1 MLRPLVLLCVAASSG
16 AVRPPRAVVKF
27 AMKNRFLS
35 EPVRVERV
43 AFEWLRRFYRQPRYP
58 EPMKTSGRGRYKFSP
73 EEGRSLLRI
82 VRLMRQAAVLLTLT
96 GVFTAIH
103 AVHAA
108 VTVKWTEF
116 TSIFSVIDDVTISYY
131 LLICASAFCAIAE
144 AQAKSDTQFLLAS
157 LDATGRLW
165 EAARIPLCLQ
175 MCYHAS
181 EALGPFVWAAIS
193 RAREI
198 AAGTL
203 ADAVVKSVAARA
215 GLD

>member
-131 LLICASAFCAIAE
+131 LLICASAF
-144 AQAKSDTQFLLAS
+144 
-157 LDATGRLW
+157 
-165 EAARIPLCLQ
+165 
-175 MCYHAS
+175 
-181 EALGPFVWAAIS
+181 
-193 RAREI
+193 
-198 AAGTL
+198 
-203 ADAVVKSVAARA
+203 VA
-215 GLD
+215 

>member
-1 MLRPLVLLCVAASSG
+1 M
-16 AVRPPRAVVKF
+16 
-27 AMKNRFLS
+27 
-35 EPVRVERV
+35 
-43 AFEWLRRFYRQPRYP
+43 
-58 EPMKTSGRGRYKFSP
+58 
-73 EEGRSLLRI
+73 
-82 VRLMRQAAVLLTLT
+82 
-96 GVFTAIH
+96 
-103 AVHAA
+103 HAA

-131 LLICASAFCAIAE
+131 LLICASAFVAIAE
-144 AQAKSDTQFLLAS
+144 AQAKNDTQFLLAS

-181 EALGPFVWAAIS
+181 EALGPFVWAAFA
-193 RAREI
+193 RAREA

-203 ADAVVKSVAARA
+203 ADAVVQSVAARA

>member
-1 MLRPLVLLCVAASSG
+1 MQS
-16 AVRPPRAVVKF
+16 
-27 AMKNRFLS
+27 
-35 EPVRVERV
+35 
-43 AFEWLRRFYRQPRYP
+43 Q
-58 EPMKTSGRGRYKFSP
+58 
-73 EEGRSLLRI
+73 
-82 VRLMRQAAVLLTLT
+82 
-96 GVFTAIH
+96 
-103 AVHAA
+103 
-108 VTVKWTEF
+108 
-116 TSIFSVIDDVTISYY
+116 YY

-193 RAREI
+193 RAREA

-203 ADAVVKSVAARA
+203 ADAVVQSVAARA

>member
-1 MLRPLVLLCVAASSG
+1 M
-16 AVRPPRAVVKF
+16 
-27 AMKNRFLS
+27 
-35 EPVRVERV
+35 RVERV

-58 EPMKTSGRGRYKFSP
+58 EPLKTSGRGRYKFSP

-82 VRLMRQAAVLLTLT
+82 VRLMRQAAVMLTLT
-96 GVFTAIH
+96 GIFTAIH

-131 LLICASAFCAIAE
+131 LLICASAFVGIVE
-144 AQAKSDTQFLLAS
+144 AQAKNDTQFLLAS

-193 RAREI
+193 RAREA

-203 ADAVVKSVAARA
+203 ADAVVQSVAARA

>member
-1 MLRPLVLLCVAASSG
+1 MLTLAFLRPLWG
-16 AVRPPRAVVKF
+16 TQR
-27 AMKNRFLS
+27 
-35 EPVRVERV
+35 
-43 AFEWLRRFYRQPRYP
+43 
-58 EPMKTSGRGRYKFSP
+58 T
-73 EEGRSLLRI
+73 
-82 VRLMRQAAVLLTLT
+82 
-96 GVFTAIH
+96 
-103 AVHAA
+103 
-108 VTVKWTEF
+108 VTIRWIEF
-116 TSIFSVIDDVTISYY
+116 TSVFSVIDDVTISYY

-203 ADAVVKSVAARA
+203 ADAARA
-215 GLD
+215 GAHVMVDRPYPLNEEYMRKYRLKLHDWQRRRPWQCTFIDTKGCKSECGTPCAGNYVR

>member
-1 MLRPLVLLCVAASSG
+1 MQRPAIPSHLKTRTGPGSVSGIGKRSRKPGGTILMRWAFAPCV
-16 AVRPPRAVVKF
+16 
-27 AMKNRFLS
+27 
-35 EPVRVERV
+35 
-43 AFEWLRRFYRQPRYP
+43 
-58 EPMKTSGRGRYKFSP
+58 
-73 EEGRSLLRI
+73 LRI
-82 VRLMRQAAVLLTLT
+82 VRLMRQAAVMLTLT

-193 RAREI
+193 CAREA

-203 ADAVVKSVAARA
+203 ADAVVQSVAARA